1 MFCFQNHTLYI
12 LSARKWHVKKKQIV
26 VVILQ
31 NIFILSKWVVHI
43 ENKLESG
50 PDLKNFAKEKT
61 IAEDR

>member
-1 MFCFQNHTLYI
+1 M
-12 LSARKWHVKKKQIV
+12 ARQKKLIV

-50 PDLKNFAKEKT
+50 PDWRTLPKRKP
-61 IAEDR
+61 